1 MERKTL
7 GDTIAYYRKKK
18 NLTQLELAEF
28 IGVTDKAVSKWERD
42 LSSPDVIT
50 ISKLAEIF
58 GISSG
63 DLLSPNRENNREN
76 ERRMMNKDL
85 IHLILQGVS
94 LAMGVAATVLSFLGE
109 IDMFSAVGLLGI
121 GLMCLSLS
129 VLSKK

>member
-42 LSSPDVIT
+42 LSSPDVII